1 MLYVEVFCA
10 PIQLK
15 KKPSFNT
22 QQLSRPK
29 CFAKSV
35 VAKA

>member
-15 KKPSFNT
+15 KSYVYTRINC
-22 QQLSRPK
+22 QDLSVLQ
-29 CFAKSV
+29 KSV
-35 VAKA
+35 VA

>member
-15 KKPSFNT
+15 KNPYTRNNY
-22 QQLSRPK
+22 QDLSVLQK
-29 CFAKSV
+29 V
-35 VAKA
+35 L